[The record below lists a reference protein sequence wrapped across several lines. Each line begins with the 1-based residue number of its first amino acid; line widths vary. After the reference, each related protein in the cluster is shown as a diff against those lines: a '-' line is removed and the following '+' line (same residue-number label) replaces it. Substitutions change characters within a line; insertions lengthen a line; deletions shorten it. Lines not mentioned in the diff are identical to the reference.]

1 MSSRPS
7 VQKYLCC
14 RCICFLLALF
24 HSSWEISLMGV
35 REMHKCW
42 QKPPPTVS
50 VAFTN
55 IQRIFNEQK
64 ASGQI
69 YPTQFRFYRTSL
81 WSFIFTISDQT
92 GKRDLSMSCDGPLS
106 WVSNN
111 FGTEHLP
118 CQNWQCPHG
127 SLFQKLH
134 PSLFT
139 QFELE
144 FRVTFRDLFLST
156 IDWIPLV
163 LTAQHRN

>member
-1 MSSRPS
+1 
-7 VQKYLCC
+7 
-14 RCICFLLALF
+14 
-24 HSSWEISLMGV
+24 MGV

-106 WVSNN
+106 
-111 FGTEHLP
+111 
-118 CQNWQCPHG
+118 
-127 SLFQKLH
+127 
-134 PSLFT
+134 
-139 QFELE
+139 
-144 FRVTFRDLFLST
+144 
-156 IDWIPLV
+156 
-163 LTAQHRN
+163 